1 MKRPLLLLAVLVF
14 VPPALALA
22 MNTFLAGAGNG
33 LPPTGLVDGELQPC
47 PPGFDCLTSEGEE
60 AARIAPLP
68 FPGDPD
74 EALATLVEYLATD
87 SDAEFVEVSEDYV
100 RATFVRTYV
109 KLIEDVELA
118 LDREA
123 RVFRVRAIE
132 RTPSPASGLEARVE
146 ELRLGLARTFARQAA
161 AAEE

>member
-100 RATFVRTYV
+100 RA
-109 KLIEDVELA
+109 
-118 LDREA
+118 
-123 RVFRVRAIE
+123 IE

-161 AAEE
+161 AAEK